1 MHNNIHSSGRLGK
14 NPRAVKPGVGV
25 GVGGRRGALVI
36 GLEVGE
42 GEGEGVGVE
51 VGIGQNGGCGI
62 LEQKSRKD
70 AVGVRDPIKLVRG
83 ATMVGLGVG
92 LGVGVTLPWISPDIN
107 GKGLSVQSGGIGP
120 LSGHFGGVGGN
131 GFIVQSGGIGPVS
144 GHSRAIILLPPPLR
158 ILS

>member
-1 MHNNIHSSGRLGK
+1 MQFNIHSWLLGRVGS
-14 NPRAVKPGVGV
+14 NPRAVNGAGVSV
-25 GVGGRRGALVI
+25 CVRRGALVI
-36 GLEVGE
+36 GLEVA
-42 GEGEGVGVE
+42 GVE
-51 VGIGQNGGCGI
+51 QNGGRGV

-70 AVGVRDPIKLVRG
+70 AVIVGDSIKLVRG
-83 ATMVGLGVG
+83 ATMVGPGVR
-92 LGVGVTLPWISPDIN
+92 LGVGVGGTVPWISPDIS

-144 GHSRAIILLPPPLR
+144 GHSRAIILLPSPSSR